1 MDKEIIKDYADK
13 ISGVIEDK
21 IKVITSIK
29 YHYDLEELTSS
40 INKLSENEAEL
51 VLEQLINKRLE
62 EIKNSPNK
70 DKYKENL
77 KSIDEITD
85 FFIDNNDESSSAEEG
100 SYVVSDLINKVLGT
114 NGRNIDLPVKI
125 DFIKDC
131 CIRNIIDNKDI
142 KKTLLWIVLELTVVS
157 FYLNNVVK

>member
-40 INKLSENEAEL
+40 INKLSENESEL
-51 VLEQLINKRLE
+51 VLEQLINKRFE

-70 DKYKENL
+70 DKYRDSL

-85 FFIDNNDESSSAEEG
+85 FFVDNNDESSSVEEG

-114 NGRNIDLPVKI
+114 NGRNIDLPIKI
-125 DFIKDC
+125 GFIKDY
-131 CIRNIIDNKDI
+131 CIRNIIDKKDI
-142 KKTLLWIVLELTVVS
+142 RKTLLWIVLELTVVS
-157 FYLNNVVK
+157 FYLNNVL